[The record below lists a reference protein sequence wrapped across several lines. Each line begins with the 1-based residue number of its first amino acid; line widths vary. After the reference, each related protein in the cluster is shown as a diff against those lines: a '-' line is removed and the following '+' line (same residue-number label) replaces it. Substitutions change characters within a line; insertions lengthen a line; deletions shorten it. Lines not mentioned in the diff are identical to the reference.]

1 MRWGAW
7 AVPAFAALLLTAVA
21 ACGGEDAE
29 FSAESGLA
37 AGSPRPAPT
46 AAPAATPAPAPTP
59 APAAQESDAGGAAK
73 VRPAPLA
80 QNRIIVHTARM
91 VLVVEDVA
99 ETLDNIADAA
109 HALGGWVVNS
119 DRSSKHTGSIAV
131 RVPAQA
137 LDEAFV
143 RLEALAL
150 EVETRAV
157 TSEDVTD
164 EYVDNQS
171 RLGSLRAT
179 EQRLLS
185 FLDRADEVED
195 ALLVQKEISELQQQ
209 IEAIQGR
216 LNFLEQTAAY
226 SLIEVDLKLSAETL
240 RVDAGGDMAVRV
252 GEAARFRASF
262 WAPPDIDEVSFV
274 WDFGDGAVVSGR
286 GSIVRPD
293 GSRITATVN
302 HTYTDDR
309 DSPYIVS
316 VHLSAAGE
324 GGIGEGSDSLE
335 VAVSH
340 VPTIEVFAGEDRTV
354 EEGDKQDYNASFLR
368 HAELWDYEY
377 QWDFGDGSPTV
388 TGEPEEGTTR
398 VETTHTFSDYRSRAY
413 EAVLTVSAMSD
424 AGRVSGSDSFVV
436 RVTESK
442 GFLLLGWDIGGTAKG
457 AIQVLLAIVSVAV
470 RVIIWVA
477 ILSPVIVVVGVAIY
491 LLNRYGQ
498 RNRPRRWPPPPGPES
513 ATAEPPPTDEDA
525 ATAPEEPPTPEEEPA
540 TADKPLASEEG
551 SPMPEEE
558 RPAADGEPPPR

>member
-1 MRWGAW
+1 MKRGYW
-7 AVPAFAALLLTAVA
+7 ALVAVAGLLLAVA
-21 ACGGEDAE
+21 ACGSDGDQGELGAPSRS
-29 FSAESGLA
+29 FSLEA
-37 AGSPRPAPT
+37 APT
-46 AAPAATPAPAPTP
+46 SVPALPATPAPAPTP
-59 APAAQESDAGGAAK
+59 APAADESDGGGAAK

-99 ETLDNIADAA
+99 QTVDNIADAA

-171 RLGSLRAT
+171 RLVSLRAT

-209 IEAIQGR
+209 IESLQGR

-252 GEAARFRASF
+252 GEGARFRASF
-262 WAPPDIDEVSFV
+262 SAPPDIDEVSFV
-274 WDFGDGAVVSGR
+274 WDFGDGRVVSGG

-293 GSRITATVN
+293 GSRVTSTMT
-302 HTYTDDR
+302 HTYGDDR
-309 DSPYIVS
+309 DSPYIVTI
-316 VHLSAAGE
+316 HLTGFGE

-335 VAVSH
+335 VVVSH
-340 VPTIEVFAGEDRTV
+340 VPTIEVFAGDDRTV
-354 EEGDKQDYNASFLR
+354 EEGDEVEYSASFTR
-368 HAELWDYEY
+368 PGELWDYQY

-436 RVTESK
+436 RVTETE

-477 ILSPVIVVVGVAIY
+477 ILSPVILVVGGGIY

-498 RNRPRRWPPPPGPES
+498 RTRPRRWPPPPGPMEG
-513 ATAEPPPTDEDA
+513 EPPATDEEPLD
-525 ATAPEEPPTPEEEPA
+525 TEEGPPTPEEEPP
-540 TADKPLASEEG
+540 D
-551 SPMPEEE
+551 
-558 RPAADGEPPPR
+558 DGGEQPPR